1 MLFISG
7 IFVVIFS
14 VVFVYVVDIIIDED
28 RG

>member
-1 MLFISG
+1 MFFISG